1 VLSKVTQILCFYE
14 GNSMNDNYNL
24 SNVDFNNNRLIS
36 NILYY
41 FHFRGINISY
51 LIDFN
56 SYSILQLSNIDRN
69 LIDFNLSN
77 RQVLINSNF
86 ILDYDCILY
95 SEYEFIKLN
104 FDEYLKFVNNEYDSL
119 DDIELVQVLRENFF
133 YEFLK
138 FGDFYCLFD
147 SSNFTL
153 FLKECESLF
162 NYVLTTC
169 NYENKQFKL
178 YGSDMYDLIEF
189 TNPDQFNIEINVI
202 NYFIN
207 ELRLLINK

>member
-14 GNSMNDNYNL
+14 GNSMSDNYNL

-56 SYSILQLSNIDRN
+56 SNSILQLSNIDRN

-77 RQVLINSNF
+77 KQVLINSNF
-86 ILDYDCILY
+86 VLDYDCILY

-104 FDEYLKFVNNEYDSL
+104 FDEYLKFVNNEYDCL
-119 DDIELVQVLRENFF
+119 DDIELIQELRDNFF

-153 FLKECESLF
+153 FLKKCESLF

-169 NYENKQFKL
+169 NYEKKQFKL

-189 TNPDQFNIEINVI
+189 SDPDQFNIEINLI